1 MAFECPHCHERNCE
15 VLFAG
20 SLQPRGCRFTLSV
33 APGDVQALNR
43 QLVKSDTATLTVRLL
58 LIFRLLHLVVT
69 LLHTCNG
76 LSSALYLAFSRL
88 LLIVES
94 AWRPSEEFGKLDRC
108 QSSSWKY
115 RPPPSAAR
123 CPRRLMLSVAQ
134 VEGVLV
140 RTAEELRAM
149 QGERREADPT
159 TAAALDDFLQNV
171 DACARGERPFTL
183 CLDDPAG
190 NSFIENPHAPR
201 PDRALLVEYYDR
213 TIEQNEALGLG
224 PLQSRE
230 GGEAEVSPESTPSSD
245 GAAGVYVPAGTP
257 GRPTAYG
264 AVEMEHSIAA
274 GSGQA
279 TADALLKYSGPEEV
293 MSFPATCSVCSAQ
306 SETRMFF
313 TDIPYFKEVIVM
325 ATTCD
330 TCGYRSSEVKAGGR
344 IPDKGKRIV
353 LRVCSKDDLTRD
365 VIKSDTAAVR
375 IPEADVELA
384 TGTLGGRVTTV
395 EGLLADIKQNLL
407 QLQAFQLG
415 DSAPTWQRETWT
427 RLDQKLQ
434 SFLDLE
440 NPWTLELEDPLA
452 NSFIAPATGGPILD
466 SQLTVEEVDRTTE
479 QDEDLGIHDMNL
491 LSLEHEAASQS
502 QVTAEGGS

>member
-1 MAFECPHCHERNCE
+1 MAFECPHCHERYLASALPCSPAGPPRPSAGRRRPLTLPLPPHPALRNSE

-33 APGDVQALNR
+33 AHGDAQALNR
-43 QLVKSDTATLTVRLL
+43 QLVKSDTATLTVPELELEVPPTTQR
-58 LIFRLLHLVVT
+58 
-69 LLHTCNG
+69 G
-76 LSSALYLAFSRL
+76 SLST
-88 LLIVES
+88 
-94 AWRPSEEFGKLDRC
+94 
-108 QSSSWKY
+108 
-115 RPPPSAAR
+115 
-123 CPRRLMLSVAQ
+123 

-190 NSFIENPHAPR
+190 NSFVENPHAPR
-201 PDRALLVEYYDR
+201 PDPALLVEYYDR
-213 TIEQNEALGLG
+213 TIEQNETLGLG

-230 GGEAEVSPESTPSSD
+230 GGEAEVSPESRPSSD
-245 GAAGVYVPAGTP
+245 GAAGVYVPAGTLR
-257 GRPTAYG
+257 RPTSYG

-279 TADALLKYSGPEEV
+279 TADALLRYSGPEEV

-313 TDIPYFKEVIVM
+313 TNIPYFKEVIVM

-330 TCGYRSSEVKAGGR
+330 TCGYRSSEVKAGGS
-344 IPDKGKRIV
+344 IPEKGKRIV

-434 SFLDLE
+434 ALLDLE
-440 NPWTLELEDPLA
+440 SPWTLELEDPLA

-466 SQLTVEEVDRTTE
+466 SQLTVEEVDRTAE

-491 LSLEHEAASQS
+491 LSLEDEAASQS
-502 QVTAEGGS
+502 PVTAEEGS